1 MTSTHNLSKPIF
13 RNFSENFQN
22 ENVQKSFYQN
32 TEITDFRILVFYE
45 DYVRFDIDGE
55 FGEVLFYEK
64 YEIFQKIK
72 SLGLETTPR
81 KDVIAVKPSQ

>member
-1 MTSTHNLSKPIF
+1 M
-13 RNFSENFQN
+13 
-22 ENVQKSFYQN
+22 
-32 TEITDFRILVFYE
+32 FYE
-45 DYVRFDIDGE
+45 DCVRFDIDGE
-55 FGEVLFYEK
+55 FGEVLLYEK

>member
-1 MTSTHNLSKPIF
+1 MTSKHNLSKPIF
-13 RNFSENFQN
+13 SKIFQN
-22 ENVQKSFYQN
+22 WYFIENTK
-32 TEITDFRILVFYE
+32 ITDFRILVFYE
-45 DYVRFDIDGE
+45 DCVRFDIDGE